1 MDTEAETGKPEER
14 NDVEERV
21 ADKEPPY
28 LVPLGPSIPMPL
40 DMGLALVEAKDED
53 LRYRLGIAKN
63 PCWAENIARAHQSDQ
78 AYKDREAE
86 RKRILVGT
94 RRETLKHVAVGA
106 AVGAVIEAGVFI
118 ALRFAGI
125 L

>member
-40 DMGLALVEAKDED
+40 DMGLALVEAKDEE
-53 LRYRLGIAKN
+53 LHYSLGIAKN

-86 RKRILVGT
+86 RKRMLVGT

-106 AVGAVIEAGVFI
+106 AVGAMIDI